1 MVGALLTL
9 ITPSITNPPFLY
21 VHRPWSSDRGPFLFR
36 SPMIRLLIQLVI
48 LNDLRLFLKYS
59 DHLPALFNP
68 KMN

>member
-1 MVGALLTL
+1 
-9 ITPSITNPPFLY
+9 
-21 VHRPWSSDRGPFLFR
+21 
-36 SPMIRLLIQLVI
+36 MIRLLIQLVI